1 MAQSEVKFKALDG
14 FIPPHANRGRTN
26 ALVSSQPIQPIQAT
40 RPTQPDSPAPE
51 PLMRLSAVST
61 ALLALTL
68 AALPALGQAA
78 GTDEPKPAPKPAP
91 KPEPKPDSKDAP
103 KAAAV
108 PDADYIAGKNAV
120 DARDWKR
127 AIELLSR
134 AAARD
139 ADNANIHNYL
149 GFANRNDGNWETAM
163 KHYRIALALN
173 PDHRGATEYMG
184 HAYLLRG
191 NLPLAQAQLVRLER
205 ICGRG
210 CEEYASLSRAIEDF
224 RRNPR

>member
-1 MAQSEVKFKALDG
+1 
-14 FIPPHANRGRTN
+14 
-26 ALVSSQPIQPIQAT
+26 
-40 RPTQPDSPAPE
+40 
-51 PLMRLSAVST
+51 MRLPAVSAT
-61 ALLALTL
+61 ILAVML

-91 KPEPKPDSKDAP
+91 KPEPKPEPKPDTKDAP

-108 PDADYIAGKNAV
+108 PDPDYIAGKTAV

-205 ICGRG
+205 ICGRA
-210 CEEYASLSRAIEDF
+210 CQEYASLSGAIEDF